1 MCAAVMKREKGRK
14 AKKRKHRKEWEGGQE
29 ENSRVEIHFLDIFLR
44 NSRGKGDQLFV
55 ILRNTHSKIRRRG
68 GV

>member
-55 ILRNTHSKIRRRG
+55 IL
-68 GV
+68 